1 MENSLKKKIINQ
13 IYLFNHSSNI
23 YKKNFRVKANIYDV
37 RKGEKLKRIFNLF
50 NKKRYDFLMFDM
62 KKIERS
68 FILEIFCN
76 LFMNSV
82 LFNRNICIF
91 YNLNSEIR
99 GENFFPVWPGSY
111 KKMSFLKSLYIW
123 MKKLLSVLIYFKKIE
138 FILIRI

>member
-13 IYLFNHSSNI
+13 IYLFNYSSNV

-37 RKGEKLKRIFNLF
+37 RKGEKLKRILGRL

-62 KKIERS
+62 KKIERF
-68 FILEIFCN
+68 FILKIFCN
-76 LFMNSV
+76 LFINSV
-82 LFNRNICIF
+82 LSNKNICIF

-99 GENFFPVWPGSY
+99 GENFFPVWPGLY
-111 KKMSFLKSLYIW
+111 KKMSFFKSLYVWI
-123 MKKLLSVLIYFKKIE
+123 KKFLSVLIYFKKIE